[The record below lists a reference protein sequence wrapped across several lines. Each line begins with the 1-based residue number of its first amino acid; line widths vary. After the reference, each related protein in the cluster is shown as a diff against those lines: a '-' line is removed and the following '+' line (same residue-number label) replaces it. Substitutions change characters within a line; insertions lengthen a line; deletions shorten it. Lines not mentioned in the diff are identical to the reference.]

1 MRSHFC
7 GQVNELLTG
16 QTVRVAGWVHRRRDH
31 GGVIFVDL
39 RDRDGLLQVVID
51 PGAPGGEDA
60 ARIRSEYV
68 LQITGTVRPRP
79 DGTVNPDLP
88 TGEVEVAAD
97 AVVILNEAEPPPFP
111 LHDRGD
117 GVDESLRLRHR

>member
-1 MRSHFC
+1 MMR
-7 GQVNELLTG
+7 TT
-16 QTVRVAGWVHRRRDH
+16 TVGSLRGGDAASEVTLCGWVAARRDH
-31 GGVIFVDL
+31 GGVVFIDL
-39 RDRDGLLQVVID
+39 RDATGLVQVVID

-88 TGEVEVAAD
+88 TGEVEVD
-97 AVVILNEAEPPPFP
+97 RKSTRLNSSHVALSRMP
-111 LHDRGD
+111 
-117 GVDESLRLRHR
+117 SSA